1 MVFFPLPSRS
11 QTSGIELSIPVPVPE
26 RPKVIPA
33 HPCVVVLVLL
43 LLLGVGTLELQQV
56 HTLLSKS
63 LLFDRKESEQSIYS
77 KLGQVQFNANNREYS
92 QQKTPAFDNW
102 QLNHEDLLQIKSH
115 NASSTLD
122 LTHLQQWPY
131 GIRWLF
137 MILKS

>member
-1 MVFFPLPSRS
+1 MLPHHHSSKLVRYLGS
-11 QTSGIELSIPVPVPE
+11 KLILLV
-26 RPKVIPA
+26 
-33 HPCVVVLVLL
+33 VVVLVLL
-43 LLLGVGTLELQQV
+43 LLLGVGTLQQQV
-56 HTLLSKS
+56 HT

-77 KLGQVQFNANNREYS
+77 KLGQVQFDANNREYS
-92 QQKTPAFDNW
+92 QQKTPALDSW
-102 QLNHEDLLQIKSH
+102 QLTHEDLLQIKSH

>member
-1 MVFFPLPSRS
+1 MKKASTTLEMMPNHHRKLVRYLGGKR
-11 QTSGIELSIPVPVPE
+11 LLLL
-26 RPKVIPA
+26 
-33 HPCVVVLVLL
+33 VVVPVLL
-43 LLLGVGTLELQQV
+43 LLLGVGTLQQQV

-63 LLFDRKESEQSIYS
+63 LLFDRKESEQSIHS

-102 QLNHEDLLQIKSH
+102 QLTHEDLLQIKSH